1 MKHRIV
7 AGLIPA
13 FILAAALSAAESARA
28 QIVIEERDSAGGR
41 AWSDNFFGEAGFTA
55 AAGSSH
61 QRSFASVEVGYDG
74 RFAGDR
80 GRIYLS
86 AIAGQSDIEL
96 DLELKQSAQDN
107 NRGDAP
113 QEITLEEDDSDV
125 DLSDAYIQYAAG
137 DFVLTAGRAR
147 VSWGQFNLVS
157 PVNLALPVTP
167 QSNEASVRKVNLLV
181 PQDQASFSWFPHE
194 RVEVQGYHFFSTNID
209 SLVEEVTRKRGSD
222 RMVSWGDIMDG
233 MGTMGEVGMDAPTD
247 RRDLTRHSH
256 NAMRLMFYPDWGTM
270 GFTWHEGRKALAFSS
285 NLATLHRP
293 DGTDINSNTNNVFN
307 VRRHVDFPE
316 ADNFGFEVAI
326 PAGQW
331 TWKFEMLYQET
342 EVDLEGY
349 SIAMGPSPTGLLAA
363 YETYFDAIIDDN
375 AGKLYIPV
383 DRYIFGIGAESDRD
397 DWRFD
402 FNLFAID
409 DRFDSQGQR
418 LIDLEKAAGFDT
430 DRDTLVF
437 PAVSVAR
444 YLGGDKSREAGV
456 LAGFLGAYFGVS
468 AYYTS
473 TIGDDFRWTAG
484 VEAASSLRD
493 QFLSEREDRYE
504 LADDLSAG
512 FRVSAIYNF

>member
-1 MKHRIV
+1 MKHRI
-7 AGLIPA
+7 LPL
-13 FILAAALSAAESARA
+13 LAAALLAGAAHA
-28 QIVIEERDSAGGR
+28 QIVIEERDTDGGR
-41 AWSDNFFGEAGFTA
+41 NLSDNFFGEAGFTA

-61 QRSFASVEVGYDG
+61 QRSFVSLEVGYDG

-80 GRIYLS
+80 GRIFVS
-86 AIAGQSDIEL
+86 AIASQSDIEL

-107 NRGDAP
+107 NSSNSP
-113 QEITLEEDDSDV
+113 QEMTLEEDDSDA
-125 DLSDAYIQYAAG
+125 DLSDAYIQYQAPG
-137 DFVLTAGRAR
+137 NLTFTAGRAR

-181 PQDQASFSWFPHE
+181 PQDQVSFSWFPHE

-209 SLVEEVTRKRGSD
+209 SLVEEVTRNRGTD
-222 RMVSWGDIMDG
+222 REVSWMSGME
-233 MGTMGEVGMDAPTD
+233 MGTDTPTD
-247 RRDLTRHSH
+247 RLDLTRHSH
-256 NAMRLMFYPDWGTM
+256 SAVRLMFYPDWGTL

-285 NLATLHRP
+285 NLATLHTP
-293 DGTDINSNTNNVFN
+293 DSNPNNVYN

-316 ADNFGFEVAI
+316 ADNFGFELAI
-326 PAGQW
+326 PSGLW
-331 TWKFEMLYQET
+331 TWKFEMLRQET
-342 EVDLEGY
+342 DVDLEGY
-349 SIAMGPSPTGLLAA
+349 SIAMGPDTPTGILGA
-363 YETYFDAIIDDN
+363 YKSYFDEVLSAN
-375 AGKLYIPV
+375 NGKLYIPV

-409 DRFDSQGQR
+409 DRFDSTGDR
-418 LIDLEKAAGFDT
+418 LIELEEAAGFET

-437 PAVSVAR
+437 PAISVAR
-444 YLGGDKSREAGV
+444 YLGGDKEREAGV

-468 AYYTS
+468 AYYTAK
-473 TIGDDFRWTAG
+473 IGDDFRWTAG

>member
-1 MKHRIV
+1 MKHRIF
-7 AGLIPA
+7 AGLVPA
-13 FILAAALSAAESARA
+13 FILAAGLSGVAESARA
-28 QIVIEERDSAGGR
+28 QIVIEERERAGGR

-61 QRSFASVEVGYDG
+61 QRGFASLEVGYDG
-74 RFAGDR
+74 RFAGER

-86 AIAGQSDIEL
+86 AIASQSDIEL

-107 NRGDAP
+107 NTGGAP
-113 QEITLEEDDSDV
+113 QEMTLEEDDSDL
-125 DLSDAYIQYAAG
+125 DLSDAYLQYAAG
-137 DFVLTAGRAR
+137 DFVFTAGRAR

-222 RMVSWGDIMDG
+222 RFITAYNAGTG
-233 MGTMGEVGMDAPTD
+233 METAEDRPTD
-247 RRDLTRHSH
+247 RRNLTRHSH

-285 NLATLHRP
+285 NLATVHR
-293 DGTDINSNTNNVFN
+293 DDESDHNLYN

-316 ADNFGFEVAI
+316 SDNFGFEIAI

-349 SIAMGPSPTGLLAA
+349 SIGIADSQTGNTLANYRA
-363 YETYFDAIIDDN
+363 YFDAVVNDN

-409 DRFDSQGQR
+409 DRFDSAGQR
-418 LIDLEKAAGFDT
+418 LIDLEEAAGFDT

-444 YLGGDKSREAGV
+444 YLGGDKEREAGV

-484 VEAASSLRD
+484 IEAASSLRD

>member
-1 MKHRIV
+1 MKHRIRL
-7 AGLIPA
+7 A
-13 FILAAALSAAESARA
+13 ILACTVAALSAAAHA
-28 QIVIEERDSAGGR
+28 QIVIEERDTGGGR
-41 AWSDNFFGEAGFTA
+41 DWSDNFFGEIGFTA

-61 QRSFASVEVGYDG
+61 QRGFASLEVGYDG
-74 RFAGDR
+74 RFAADR

-86 AIAGQSDIEL
+86 AIASQSDIEL

-107 NRGDAP
+107 NAGGAP
-113 QEITLEEDDSDV
+113 QEMTLEEDDSDL
-125 DLSDAYIQYAAG
+125 DLSDAYIQYGTG
-137 DFVLTAGRAR
+137 DFVFTAGRAR

-181 PQDQASFSWFPHE
+181 PQDQASFSWLPHE
-194 RVEVQGYHFFSTNID
+194 RVELQGYHFFSTNID
-209 SLVEEVTRKRGSD
+209 SLVEEVTRKRGTD
-222 RMVSWGDIMDG
+222 RQVSWGTRMVNG
-233 MGTMGEVGMDAPTD
+233 MNVTGEISEDAPTD

-256 NAMRLMFYPDWGTM
+256 NAMRLMLYPDWGTV
-270 GFTWHEGRKALAFSS
+270 GFTYHKGRKALAFSS
-285 NLATLHRP
+285 NLATVERTVVTGANAHRLY
-293 DGTDINSNTNNVFN
+293 N
-307 VRRHVDFPE
+307 VRRHVDFPK

-331 TWKFEMLYQET
+331 TWKFEVLRQET
-342 EVDLEGY
+342 EVDLEGF
-349 SIAMGPSPTGLLAA
+349 SIGVEDGATGTRDAHRR
-363 YETYFDAIIDDN
+363 YFDAVVTEN

-402 FNLFAID
+402 FSLFAID
-409 DRFDSQGQR
+409 DRFDSKGKR
-418 LIDLEKAAGFDT
+418 LIDLEEAAGFET

-444 YLGGDKSREAGV
+444 YLGDDKAREAGV

-468 AYYTS
+468 AYYTAK
-473 TIGDDFRWTAG
+473 IGDDFRWTAG
-484 VEAASSLRD
+484 IEAASSLRD

-512 FRVSAIYNF
+512 FRVSAIYSF

>member
-1 MKHRIV
+1 MQHRIL

-13 FILAAALSAAESARA
+13 LTVAALLATDARA
-28 QIVIEERDSAGGR
+28 QIVIEERAPDGGR
-41 AWSDNFFGEAGFTA
+41 DWSDNFFGEAGFTA

-61 QRSFASVEVGYDG
+61 QRGFVSLEVGYDG
-74 RFAGDR
+74 RFAGER
-80 GRIYLS
+80 GRVFVS
-86 AIAGQSDIEL
+86 AIASQSDIEL
-96 DLELKQSAQDN
+96 DLELKSRAQNDPN
-107 NRGDAP
+107 NTAP
-113 QEITLEEDDSDV
+113 QDLTLEEDSGDV
-125 DLSDAYIQYAAG
+125 DLSDAYLQYAAG
-137 DFVLTAGRAR
+137 DFVFTAGRAR

-181 PQDQASFSWFPHE
+181 PQDQVSFSWLPHE

-209 SLVEEVTRKRGSD
+209 SLVEDVTRKRGMD
-222 RMVSWGDIMDG
+222 RTVTWGDIDG
-233 MGTMGEVGMDAPTD
+233 MGSMGEVGMDSPTD

-256 NAMRLMFYPDWGTM
+256 NAARLMFYPDWGTM

-285 NLATLHRP
+285 NLATVTKTEVAAGAM
-293 DGTDINSNTNNVFN
+293 DNNVFN

-316 ADNFGFEVAI
+316 ADNFGFELAV

-349 SIAMGPSPTGLLAA
+349 SIAMGDNPMGLLGD
-363 YETYFDAIIDDN
+363 YKTYFDAVIEDN

-402 FNLFAID
+402 FSLFAID
-409 DRFDSQGQR
+409 DRFDGDAQR
-418 LIDLEKAAGFDT
+418 LIDLEEAAGFDT

-468 AYYTS
+468 AYYTA

-512 FRVSAIYNF
+512 FRVSAIYSF

>member
-1 MKHRIV
+1 MKHRI
-7 AGLIPA
+7 LPL
-13 FILAAALSAAESARA
+13 LAAALLAGAAHA
-28 QIVIEERDSAGGR
+28 QIVIEERDTDGGR
-41 AWSDNFFGEAGFTA
+41 NLSDNFFGEAGFTA

-61 QRSFASVEVGYDG
+61 QRSFVSLEVGYDG

-80 GRIYLS
+80 GRIFVS
-86 AIAGQSDIEL
+86 AIASQSDIEL

-107 NRGDAP
+107 PNNNSP
-113 QEITLEEDDSDV
+113 QEMTLEEDDSDA
-125 DLSDAYIQYAAG
+125 DLSDAYIQYQAPG
-137 DFVLTAGRAR
+137 NLTFTAGRAR

-181 PQDQASFSWFPHE
+181 PQDQVSFSWFPHE

-209 SLVEEVTRKRGSD
+209 SLVEEVTRNRG
-222 RMVSWGDIMDG
+222 
-233 MGTMGEVGMDAPTD
+233 TDAVYASGNDLSSTSTQGATD
-247 RRDLTRHSH
+247 RLDLTRHSH
-256 NAMRLMFYPDWGTM
+256 SAARLMFYPDWGTI

-285 NLATLHRP
+285 NLATLENP
-293 DGTDINSNTNNVFN
+293 GDDANVFN
-307 VRRHVDFPE
+307 VRRHVDFPK
-316 ADNFGFEVAI
+316 ADNFGFELAI
-326 PAGQW
+326 PSGLW

-349 SIAMGPSPTGLLAA
+349 SIAFGSPPTDPGTLKN
-363 YETYFDAIIDDN
+363 YYDYFQAVQSTN
-375 AGKLYIPV
+375 NGKLYIPV

-409 DRFDSQGQR
+409 DRFDSTGDR
-418 LIDLEKAAGFDT
+418 LIELEEAAGFET

-437 PAVSVAR
+437 PAISVAR
-444 YLGGDKSREAGV
+444 YLGGDKEREAGV

-468 AYYTS
+468 AYYTAK
-473 TIGDDFRWTAG
+473 IGDDFRWTAG

>member
-1 MKHRIV
+1 
-7 AGLIPA
+7 
-13 FILAAALSAAESARA
+13 
-28 QIVIEERDSAGGR
+28 
-41 AWSDNFFGEAGFTA
+41 
-55 AAGSSH
+55 
-61 QRSFASVEVGYDG
+61 
-74 RFAGDR
+74 
-80 GRIYLS
+80 
-86 AIAGQSDIEL
+86 
-96 DLELKQSAQDN
+96 
-107 NRGDAP
+107 
-113 QEITLEEDDSDV
+113 
-125 DLSDAYIQYAAG
+125 
-137 DFVLTAGRAR
+137 
-147 VSWGQFNLVS
+147 
-157 PVNLALPVTP
+157 
-167 QSNEASVRKVNLLV
+167 LV
-181 PQDQASFSWFPHE
+181 PQDQVSFSWLPHE

-209 SLVEEVTRKRGSD
+209 SLVEEVTRRRGSD
-222 RMVSWGDIMDG
+222 RFISAFNT
-233 MGTMGEVGMDAPTD
+233 GTGVETAADRPTD

-256 NAMRLMFYPDWGTM
+256 SAARLMFYPDWGTM

-285 NLATLHRP
+285 NLATVTKTEVAAGAM
-293 DGTDINSNTNNVFN
+293 DNNVFN

-316 ADNFGFEVAI
+316 ADNFGFELAV

-349 SIAMGPSPTGLLAA
+349 SIAMGDNPMGLLGD
-363 YETYFDAIIDDN
+363 YKTYFDAVIEDN

-402 FNLFAID
+402 FSLFAID
-409 DRFDSQGQR
+409 DRFDGDAQR
-418 LIDLEKAAGFDT
+418 LIDLEEAAGFDT

-468 AYYTS
+468 AYYTA

-512 FRVSAIYNF
+512 FRVSAIYSF

>member
-1 MKHRIV
+1 MKHRI
-7 AGLIPA
+7 LPL
-13 FILAAALSAAESARA
+13 LAAALLAGAAHA
-28 QIVIEERDSAGGR
+28 QIVIEERDTDGGR
-41 AWSDNFFGEAGFTA
+41 NLSDNFFGEAGFTA

-61 QRSFASVEVGYDG
+61 QRSFVSLEVGYDG

-80 GRIYLS
+80 GRIFVS
-86 AIAGQSDIEL
+86 AIASQSDIEL

-107 NRGDAP
+107 PNNNSP
-113 QEITLEEDDSDV
+113 QEMTLEEDDSDA
-125 DLSDAYIQYAAG
+125 DLSDAYIQYQAPG
-137 DFVLTAGRAR
+137 NLTFTAGRAR

-181 PQDQASFSWFPHE
+181 PQDQVSFSWFPHE

-209 SLVEEVTRKRGSD
+209 SLVEEVTRNRGTD
-222 RMVSWGDIMDG
+222 RFITSFNTTNG
-233 MGTMGEVGMDAPTD
+233 METAEDRPTD
-247 RRDLTRHSH
+247 RRNLTRHSH
-256 NAMRLMFYPDWGTM
+256 SAARLMFYPDWGTI

-285 NLATLHRP
+285 NLATVEKP
-293 DGTDINSNTNNVFN
+293 TTGTNREHVFN
-307 VRRHVDFPE
+307 VRRHVDFPK
-316 ADNFGFEVAI
+316 ADNFGFELAI
-326 PAGQW
+326 PSGLW

-349 SIAMGPSPTGLLAA
+349 SIGIDSNNAMGTLRANRD
-363 YETYFDAIIDDN
+363 YFEEVIMN
-375 AGKLYIPV
+375 NNGKLYIPV

-409 DRFDSQGQR
+409 DRFDSTGDR
-418 LIDLEKAAGFDT
+418 LIELEEAAGFET

-437 PAVSVAR
+437 PAISVAR
-444 YLGGDKSREAGV
+444 YLGGDKEREAGV

-468 AYYTS
+468 AYYTAK
-473 TIGDDFRWTAG
+473 IGDDFRWTAG